1 MAIFAKVVD
10 LNGFTAAARALKV
23 PKAGISRAVSE
34 LEAELGLSLMTRTT
48 RRLTLTPVGEQLLP
62 LCRSILE
69 ATEQVRQRAVELAV
83 TREGPLRVLADA
95 TYGRVLLAPLVP
107 RFLERHPHIPLEVE
121 LGEVGADAL
130 ATCDVALRAAEPP
143 PPPPEGTL
151 PDTVCR
157 VLGTPPAILCATP
170 AYLQKAGIPE
180 TPADLDRFELLTP
193 ESAAGPLVVLRLAQG
208 NRRAEV
214 TLRPK
219 LAVNDPALL
228 HASVAAGL
236 GIGLL
241 PEFLCRAGLMA
252 QKLKRVLPE
261 WELPPQAPLCAVFP
275 ATLAEDAR
283 LKAFVDFVAAN
294 LVPALAG
301 QPAPGPAAQARPS
314 G

>member
-34 LEAELGLSLMTRTT
+34 LEAELGLSLMIRTT

-121 LGEVGADAL
+121 LGEVGPEAL
-130 ATCDVALRAAEPP
+130 ATCDVVLRAAEPP
-143 PPPPEGTL
+143 PPAAEGAL

-170 AYLQKAGIPE
+170 AYLQKAGIPAAPE
-180 TPADLDRFELLTP
+180 DLDRFELLTP
-193 ESAAGPLVVLRLAQG
+193 ESAAGPLVVLRLAHG
-208 NRRAEV
+208 NRRAEITV
-214 TLRPK
+214 RPK

-252 QKLKRVLPE
+252 QKLKRVLPD
-261 WELPPQAPLCAVFP
+261 WELPPQAPLCALFP

-283 LKAFVDFVAAN
+283 LKAFVEFVAAN

-301 QPAPGPAAQARPS
+301 QPVPGPSAPPPTA
-314 G
+314 

>member
-1 MAIFAKVVD
+1 
-10 LNGFTAAARALKV
+10 
-23 PKAGISRAVSE
+23 
-34 LEAELGLSLMTRTT
+34 MTRTT

-121 LGEVGADAL
+121 LGEVGPQAL
-130 ATCDVALRAAEPP
+130 ATCDVVLRAAEPP
-143 PPPPEGTL
+143 PPAAEGAL

-170 AYLQKAGIPE
+170 AYLQKAGIPGAPE
-180 TPADLDRFELLTP
+180 DLDRFELLTP
-193 ESAAGPLVVLRLAQG
+193 ESAAGPLVVLRLAHG
-208 NRRAEV
+208 NRRAEITV
-214 TLRPK
+214 RPK

-252 QKLKRVLPE
+252 QKLKRVLPD
-261 WELPPQAPLCAVFP
+261 WELPPQAPLCAMFP

-283 LKAFVDFVAAN
+283 LKAFVEFVAAN

-301 QPAPGPAAQARPS
+301 QPVPAQSAPAPTA
-314 G
+314 